1 MTPVDAD
8 AVELPAHSCASA
20 WPKLLLLAGLL
31 SVPLAVHAQDN
42 VVISEFIARNAG
54 GLADEDGDFPDWIEL
69 HNSGVT
75 PVNLDGWFLTDTT
88 NNLAKWRL
96 PAANIAA
103 NGYLIVFASGKN
115 RTNAGAPLHANFQLN
130 GDGEYL
136 GLVRPDLTIATEFA
150 PTFPEQF
157 DNISYGDGQSVT
169 LTKLLSAGAS
179 AKFLIPTDG
188 ALGTNWA
195 YLTFNDADWSNA
207 ITGLGFSSSTATNL
221 RLHSYWPI
229 REGAGNVI
237 SNLVAGRANGT
248 VNGATWVNNDP
259 QRGTVLN
266 FNGASAYV
274 AAGTIPRMGLA
285 TSNFTWSFWFKQ
297 NAVNN
302 VNAVV
307 LGNRSGGVQS
317 PLQFIKFTPTNFEY
331 YRGGN
336 IGFIPYSIPTGQ
348 WLHLAVVKNGN
359 SLTYF
364 ANGVRVGA
372 STASGDIESNPFFM
386 GGDPGAPG
394 EWANG
399 LIDDVALW
407 ASALTTNQIQALAA
421 GASPTALAGFGAL
434 TGTDVRSNL
443 FGVSATVYVRVPFVV
458 ADGAVFNTLKL
469 KVQFNDG
476 FVAYLN
482 GVEVA
487 RRNAPAN
494 AQWNSTA
501 TAVHPES
508 ESLAFEEIDLT
519 AYLDVL
525 ENGANVLAIHAL
537 NLTVDDSDFLIR
549 PELEAAT
556 VTGVGARYFG
566 IPTPGAVNNLGF
578 IGYVADT
585 KFSHDR
591 GFYDTNF
598 ALTITCATPGATI
611 RYTTNGTAP
620 SETNGLVYSAPIPIT
635 RTTVLRAGAFKA
647 GYQPSDLDAQTY
659 IFLSDVFAQTGAG
672 LPSNWGNDWRMD
684 PRVVTNAAYRAD
696 ITNDMKSLPVVSL
709 ALDPQQFWGP
719 QGIYTLA
726 TSQGVNF
733 ERACS
738 AEMFFPDGSRE
749 GFQIECGLRIAG
761 GASRSGLTPKHGLR
775 LLFKSIYGAS
785 KLRYRFLDDTEV
797 DRFDSLAFR
806 PNFNMSWVR
815 TDNSGP
821 LLNGNSDGAERTHAL
836 YVRDQWTKESG
847 NALGMPNAHERF
859 VHLYINGVYWGIY
872 NPGERTDASFA
883 ATYFGGEK
891 EDYDAIFSDLSS
903 TARAV
908 DGDRVAWNAAL
919 AFANG
924 GLSNATRYA
933 DFARTWVDVTNLAD
947 YMMLNF
953 YCATVDWPWQNWNA
967 LRKRGT
973 NNTFKTVV
981 WDAEYT
987 LDTLPWMPD
996 DRTPNVGAGTGG
1008 VNGNDL
1014 DSPARFYYQCRF
1026 NPEFRLLFADRA
1038 HRHFFNNGAL
1048 TTNQTIP
1055 RFLRLCDTIDRAIV
1069 CESAR
1074 WGDVVRTSNP
1084 YTRNVE
1090 WLAEK
1095 ARLLSVFFP
1104 RRTTNVIQHFR
1115 NAGLYPLVS
1124 APEFNLHG
1132 ASFSNQFTVIITAP
1146 VGTIYYTTNGDD
1158 PRLSGGALAPSAIPY
1173 TGPFTLTSSRN
1184 LKARALHTN
1193 TWSAITDANFIE
1205 ITPLPLR
1212 ITEIMFNPGPFVVPA
1227 LAGNAGPAEAG
1238 TTNDPEDFEYI
1249 EVKNIGPA
1257 PLQVGG
1263 MQFTAGVTF
1272 TFSNLVLASGG
1283 HALVVKNRAAFEAHY
1298 GTGRNIAGE
1307 WIGFLSDDGE
1317 RLRLEGALGEEIHDF
1332 DYDDWYPL
1340 TDGLGFALVTANEI
1354 GPLDRWGE
1362 RESWRPGYSP
1372 DADDP
1377 APSFP
1382 RVVVN
1387 EALTRTMP
1395 PAIDAIEL
1403 HNAET
1408 TNVNIGGW
1416 FLTDDPGTPKKFRIP
1431 DGTMIP
1437 AGGYL
1442 VFTETNFNA
1451 VPGAPASFALS
1462 GNGDSVYLYSA
1473 DANTNLTGYSHGF
1486 AFGAAEVGV
1495 SFGRYVTS
1503 TGEDQFPAQIS
1514 NTLGA
1519 VNSGPRVGP
1528 VVISEVLY
1536 NALPGGEEFIELK
1549 NITVAPVL
1557 LYDAAHPANTW
1568 KVNGLGF
1575 DFPTGVSIPAAGY
1588 VLLASSDPAAFRA
1601 RYAVATE
1608 VQIIQYAGSLQ
1619 DDGETLEL
1627 QRPDAPEGSD
1637 VPHIAVDTVRYN
1649 DRAPWPKAADGGG
1662 ASLQR
1667 RDASQYGNDPINWL
1681 AAVPTPGHSASAGAP
1696 PEFTQQPSN
1705 QTVIAGETAVFSAL
1719 AMGAT
1724 AYQWFFKEKPITNAT
1739 NAMLM
1744 LTNVQPGDAGPYQ
1757 VAAYNAADSVVSA
1770 VAYLSVLVPATIT
1783 FQPQS
1788 RTVFPLTNVT
1798 FEVAAASGSFIKYQW
1813 QFNEMNL
1820 EGATN
1825 NFFAITNVQ
1834 PAHEGDYSVLIK
1846 DSIGTIRSAVA
1857 RLTVLTHPVFSL
1869 QPTNR
1874 TVTNTPPVNV
1884 TLSSAATSST
1894 PVRYQWLFHGT
1905 NLPGATNASLTISNV
1920 QPSHAGLYAVVAT
1933 DSYGSITSATAILTV
1948 LVRPVITLQPI
1959 SQAAVERGSATF
1971 TVAAEGTVP
1980 MGFRWR
1986 RGGVTFTGG
1995 IIISTPTNSS
2005 LTLTNLRLA
2014 DSTNFNVAIT
2024 NVAGSAPVSS
2034 NAVLTV
2040 LADSDADG
2048 IPDTLEPLDGA
2059 ADSDGDGM
2067 NNAAE
2072 YFAGTDP
2079 LDPNSVLR
2087 LEIANPGSVT
2097 LWFNAVSNRAY
2108 TVQYSQRLGPASW
2121 QKFADLLA
2129 RTNSRVETL
2138 VDPNPGA
2145 QRYYRLVT
2153 PVQP

>member
-1 MTPVDAD
+1 MIPVDVD
-8 AVELPAHSCASA
+8 AVNWLVRPRVFALQMLM
-20 WPKLLLLAGLL
+20 LLI
-31 SVPLAVHAQDN
+31 AVLGPPRSTHAADN
-42 VVISEFIARNAG
+42 VVISEFMARNAST
-54 GLADEDGDFPDWIEL
+54 LADEDGDFPDWIEL
-69 HNSGVT
+69 HNAGVT
-75 PVNLDGWFLTDTT
+75 PVNLEGWFLTDTT

-96 PAANIAA
+96 PATNIAA
-103 NGYLIVFASGKN
+103 NGYLVVFASGKN

-150 PTFPEQF
+150 PLFPEQF

-169 LTKLLSAGAS
+169 VTKLLPAGAP
-179 AKFLIPTDG
+179 AKFLVPTDG
-188 ALGTNWA
+188 SLGTNWA
-195 YLTFNDADWSNA
+195 YLGFNDADWSNA

-221 RLHSYWPI
+221 RLHSWWPI

-248 VNGATWVNNDP
+248 LNGGAAWVNNDP

-266 FNGASAYV
+266 FNGTSAYV
-274 AAGTIPRMGLA
+274 AAGTIPRMGLT

-336 IGFIPYSIPTGQ
+336 VGFIPYSIPTGQ
-348 WLHLAVVKNGN
+348 WLHLAVVKNGS

-364 ANGVRVGA
+364 ANGTRIGG
-372 STASGDIESNPFFM
+372 STAAGDIESNPFYL
-386 GGDPGAPG
+386 GGDPGAAG

-421 GASPTALAGFGAL
+421 GAPPNALGGFGAL

-443 FGVSATVYVRVPFVV
+443 FNLSATAYVRVPFVV
-458 ADGAVFNTLKL
+458 ADGAQFNTLKL
-469 KVQFNDG
+469 KAQFDDG
-476 FVAYLN
+476 FIAHLN

-487 RRNAPAN
+487 RRNAPLN
-494 AQWNSTA
+494 AQWDSAA
-501 TAVHPES
+501 TAAHPDS
-508 ESLAFEEIDLT
+508 QALAFEEIDLS

-537 NLTVDDSDFLIR
+537 NVAPDDGDFLIR
-549 PELEAAT
+549 PELEAST
-556 VTGVGARYFG
+556 ITGVGTRYFG

-591 GFYDTNF
+591 GFYETNF
-598 ALTITCATPGATI
+598 AVTITCATPGATI

-620 SETNGLVYSAPIPIT
+620 SETNGVIYSAPIPIS
-635 RTTVLRAGAFKA
+635 RTTVIRAGAFKA
-647 GYQPSDLDAQTY
+647 GYQPSDLDAQSY
-659 IFLSDVFAQTGAG
+659 IFLRDVFAQTGAG

-719 QGIYTLA
+719 QGIYTMA

-738 AEMFFPDGSRE
+738 AEMFFPDGSRD

-847 NALGMPNAHERF
+847 NAMGMPNAHERF
-859 VHLYINGVYWGIY
+859 VHLYINGVYWGLY

-883 ATYFGGEK
+883 ATYFGGQK
-891 EDYDAIFSDLSS
+891 EEYDAIFSDLSS

-908 DGDRVAWNAAL
+908 DGDRTAWNAAL

-933 DFARTWVDVTNLAD
+933 EFARTWVDVTNLAD

-967 LRKRGT
+967 VRKRGT
-973 NNTFKTVV
+973 NNTFKTLV

-987 LDTLPWMPD
+987 LDTPPWMPD
-996 DRTPNVGAGTGG
+996 DRTPNVGAGSGG

-1038 HRHFFNNGAL
+1038 HKHFFNHGAL

-1146 VGTIYYTTNGDD
+1146 LGTIYYTTNGDD
-1158 PRLSGGALAPSAIPY
+1158 PRLPGGALSPSAIPY

-1184 LKARALHTN
+1184 LKARAFHTN
-1193 TWSAITDANFIE
+1193 TWSAITDAHFIE
-1205 ITPLPLR
+1205 ITPIPLR
-1212 ITEIMFNPGPFVVPA
+1212 ITEIMFNPGTA
-1227 LAGNAGPAEAG
+1227 AGL
-1238 TTNDPEDFEYI
+1238 TNDPENFEYI
-1249 EVKNIGPA
+1249 ELKNVGA
-1257 PLQVGG
+1257 GPLQLAG

-1272 TFSNLVLASGG
+1272 TFSNLVLAPGG
-1283 HALVVKNRAAFEAHY
+1283 HALVVKNRAAFEARY

-1332 DYDDWYPL
+1332 SYDDWYPL
-1340 TDGLGFALVTANEI
+1340 TDGLGFALVTVNET
-1354 GPLDRWGE
+1354 GPRERWGE
-1362 RESWRPGYSP
+1362 RESWRVGYSP

-1403 HNAET
+1403 CNIEA

-1416 FLTDDPGTPKKFRIP
+1416 FLTDDPGAPKKFRIP
-1431 DGTMIP
+1431 DGTEIP

-1442 VFTETNFNA
+1442 VFTETSFNS
-1451 VPGAPASFALS
+1451 VPGAPTSFALS
-1462 GNGDSVYLYSA
+1462 GSGDSVYLYSA

-1495 SFGRYVTS
+1495 SVGRYVTS
-1503 TGEDQFPAQIS
+1503 TGEDQFPAQVS
-1514 NTLGA
+1514 PTLGA
-1519 VNSGPRVGP
+1519 ANSGPRVGP

-1536 NALPGGEEFIELK
+1536 HAPPGGEEFIELK
-1549 NITVAPVL
+1549 NITGAPAL
-1557 LYDAAHPANTW
+1557 LYDVARPANTW
-1568 KVNGLGF
+1568 KVSGLGF
-1575 DFPTGVSIPAAGY
+1575 DFPTGVSIPSGGF
-1588 VLLASSDPAAFRA
+1588 VLLISSDPAAFRT
-1601 RYAVATE
+1601 RNTVPSE
-1608 VQIIQYAGSLQ
+1608 VQIFQYGGSLQ

-1627 QRPDAPEGSD
+1627 QRPDAPDGSD
-1637 VPHIAVDTVRYN
+1637 VPYIAVDTVRYN

-1667 RDASQYGNDPINWL
+1667 RAASQYANDPINWL
-1681 AAVPTPGHSASAGAP
+1681 AAVPTPGGAASAGAP
-1696 PEFTQQPSN
+1696 PLFTQQPSS
-1705 QTVIAGETAVFSAL
+1705 QTVIEGQSAMFTAQAS
-1719 AMGAT
+1719 GAT
-1724 AYQWFFKEKPITNAT
+1724 AYQWFFNEKPIAGATNAT
-1739 NAMLM
+1739 
-1744 LTNVQPGDAGPYQ
+1744 LTLARVTRDDGGAYV
-1757 VAAYNAADSVVSA
+1757 VAAYNTFDSTNSA
-1770 VAYLSVLVPATIT
+1770 VVYLSVLIPATIT
-1783 FQPQS
+1783 FQPQH

-1798 FEVAAASGSFIKYQW
+1798 FEVSAASASAITYQW
-1813 QFNEMNL
+1813 RFNGMNIG
-1820 EGATN
+1820 GATN
-1825 NFFAITNVQ
+1825 NSYSIANVQ
-1834 PAHEGDYSVLIK
+1834 PVHDGEYSVLIT
-1846 DSIGTIRSAVA
+1846 DAVGTIGSAVA
-1857 RLTVLTHPVFSL
+1857 RLTVLTHPVFTL

-1874 TVTNTPPVNV
+1874 TVTNTPTPLNV
-1884 TLSSAATSST
+1884 TLNSAASSST
-1894 PVRYQWLFHGT
+1894 PVRYQWLFFGT
-1905 NLPGATNASLTISNV
+1905 NLPAATNASLALSNV
-1920 QPSHAGLYAVVAT
+1920 QVSHAGPYAVVAT
-1933 DSYGSITSATAILTV
+1933 DNYGSITSATALLTV
-1948 LVRPVITLQPI
+1948 LVRPVITLQPV
-1959 SQAAVERGSATF
+1959 SQSAVEGGSATF
-1971 TVAAEGTVP
+1971 TVAADGTAP
-1980 MGFRWR
+1980 ISFRWR

-2024 NVAGSAPVSS
+2024 NVAGSAPISS

-2040 LADSDADG
+2040 LGDSDADG
-2048 IPDTLEPLDGA
+2048 IPDTLEPVDGA
-2059 ADSDGDGM
+2059 ADSDNDGM
-2067 NNAAE
+2067 SNAAE

-2079 LDPNSVLR
+2079 LDPTSVLR
-2087 LEIANPGSVT
+2087 LEIMSTGDVT
-2097 LWFNAVSNRAY
+2097 LWFNAVSNRTY
-2108 TVQYSQRLGPASW
+2108 TVQYTDRLNPILW
-2121 QKFADLLA
+2121 RKLTDVLA
-2129 RTNSRVETL
+2129 RTNSRMEVL
-2138 VDPNPGA
+2138 VDPISVSN
-2145 QRYYRLVT
+2145 RFYRVVT
-2153 PVQP
+2153 PIQP